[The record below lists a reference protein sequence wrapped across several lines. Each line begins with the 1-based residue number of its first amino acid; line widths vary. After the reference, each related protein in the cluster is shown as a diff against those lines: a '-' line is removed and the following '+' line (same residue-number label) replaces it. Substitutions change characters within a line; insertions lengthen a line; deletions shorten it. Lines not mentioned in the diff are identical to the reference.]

1 MKKNTHIYYENE
13 IDLINLLKIIWD
25 DKIKILIFAII
36 SFLIGF
42 GYSYQIPKNYLNS
55 LVIKKSD
62 NNEFK
67 KLVYIEKF
75 LKTKNEN
82 ILITQTEQK
91 NQSILNRFVNEL
103 MDYEE
108 LAINLENI
116 KKVRKNIAKLP
127 IENQEKKLFQ
137 YAKSLEI
144 VKLAKEDE
152 TNYIINFK
160 WENIDEAK
168 EILKNTINLT
178 LKNLEKS
185 IYEELEQSIEFEKKI
200 IKNRDETRLK
210 YLLEQSSIAKELNIL
225 NNQID
230 NVNLSQSNVSLS
242 INTSDIAY
250 YLRGFKAIDKEIE
263 LIKNRDYQNFK
274 FIEQEI
280 AYLKEKKDT
289 RWVDYNIYSLEI
301 KSLKNTKQIIIIS
314 ILLGLIVGIIFVLI
328 SNTTQSQTV
337 SKKTKKAILNTK
349 FRFFRF

>member
-1 MKKNTHIYYENE
+1 MKKNTDTYYENE

-62 NNEFK
+62 NNEFT

-75 LKTKNEN
+75 LKTKN

-108 LAINLENI
+108 LSINLENI

-301 KSLKNTKQIIIIS
+301 KSLKNTKKITIMS
-314 ILLGLIVGIIFVLI
+314 ILLGLIVGLIFVLI
-328 SNTTQSQTV
+328 SNAIQSQTV

>member
-1 MKKNTHIYYENE
+1 MKKNTDTYYENE

-62 NNEFK
+62 NNEFT

-75 LKTKNEN
+75 LKTKN

-108 LAINLENI
+108 LSINLENI

>member
-1 MKKNTHIYYENE
+1 MKKNTDTYYENE

-62 NNEFK
+62 NNEFT

-75 LKTKNEN
+75 LKTKN

-108 LAINLENI
+108 LSINLENI
-116 KKVRKNIAKLP
+116 KKVRKNIVKLP